1 MIYKYNNKNIDI
13 FRPAVLYFFQME
25 VRGMDD
31 KNFELLEKLYIR
43 MEEGFTR
50 VDQRFEQ
57 IDQRF
62 EQIDQ
67 RFEQIDQRFEQI
79 DQRFEQMDQ
88 RFDHLEQRVGRL
100 EQTVT
105 RIEHDHGQKLQALFD
120 GYQAHTEAIE
130 TLNSTVSQLKTTV
143 EKHEVK
149 LKIVR

>member
-1 MIYKYNNKNIDI
+1 
-13 FRPAVLYFFQME
+13 
-25 VRGMDD
+25 MDD

-43 MEEGFTR
+43 MVEGFTR

-57 IDQRF
+57 I
-62 EQIDQ
+62 
-67 RFEQIDQRFEQI
+67 
-79 DQRFEQMDQ
+79 DQ

-105 RIEHDHGQKLQALFD
+105 RIENDHGQKLQALFD
-120 GYQAHTEAIE
+120 GYQAHTDAIE
-130 TLNSTVSQLKTTV
+130 TLNGTVSQLKTTV

>member
-13 FRPAVLYFFQME
+13 FSPAVLYFFQME

-50 VDQRFEQ
+50 V
-57 IDQRF
+57 
-62 EQIDQ
+62 DQ

>member
-1 MIYKYNNKNIDI
+1 
-13 FRPAVLYFFQME
+13 
-25 VRGMDD
+25 MDD

-50 VDQRFEQ
+50 V
-57 IDQRF
+57 
-62 EQIDQ
+62 
-67 RFEQIDQRFEQI
+67 DQRFEQI